1 MAVSSGVLVAGIEEG
16 SPASRAGLRKGDV
29 ILGFGGTSVS
39 GIDDLHRLLTV
50 ERIGSPAA
58 LVVLRNGERRQLTVI
73 PGESERD

>member
-1 MAVSSGVLVAGIEEG
+1 MAVSSGVLVAGIEEN

-29 ILGFGGTSVS
+29 ILGFAGTPVS
-39 GIDDLHRLLTV
+39 GMDDLHRLLTD
-50 ERIGSPAA
+50 ERIGAPAA